1 MIAGS
6 AGTEGMSDTAIE
18 GAAAAFDVAGNADAG
33 DALASLRSAV
43 FRCASANGI
52 VETPIRRSR

>member
-1 MIAGS
+1 
-6 AGTEGMSDTAIE
+6 MSVTAIE
-18 GAAAAFDVAGNADAG
+18 GAAAAFSVAENANAN
-33 DALASLRSAV
+33 DALVSLRSAV